1 MTVMSGENADEAS
14 TAPGHPQD
22 GSYPR
27 QADHDDHECCERVVI
42 NISGLRFET
51 QLKTLAQFPNTLL
64 GNPKK
69 RMRYFD
75 PLRNEYF
82 FDRNR
87 PSFDAILYY
96 YQSGGR
102 LRRPVNVPLDM
113 FSEEIKFYELGEEAM
128 EKFREDEGFI
138 KEEERPLP
146 EKEYQRQVWLL
157 FEYPESSGP
166 ARVIAIV
173 SVMVI
178 LISIVIFCLET
189 LPELKDDKDFT
200 GTTHR
205 IDNTTVIYTS
215 NIFTDPFFIVETL
228 CIIWFSFE
236 LVVRFFACPSK
247 TDFFKNIMNFIDI
260 VAIIPYF
267 ITLGTEIA
275 EQEGNQKGEQA
286 TSLAIL
292 RVIRL
297 VRVFRIFKLSRHSK
311 GLQILGQTLKA
322 SMRELGLLIFFLFIG
337 VILFSSAVYFAEA
350 EEAESHFSSIP
361 DAFWWAVVSMT
372 TVGYGDMYPVTIG
385 GKIVGSLCAIAGV
398 LTVALPVPVIV
409 SNFNYFYHR
418 ETEGEEQAQLL
429 HVSSPNLASDSDLSR
444 RSSSTISKSEYM
456 EIEEDMNNSI
466 AHYRQANIRTGNCTT
481 ADQNCVNK
489 SKLLTDV

>member
-1 MTVMSGENADEAS
+1 MTVATGDPADEA
-14 TAPGHPQD
+14 AAHPGQPLDAYDAEQ
-22 GSYPR
+22 
-27 QADHDDHECCERVVI
+27 DHECCERVVI

-51 QLKTLAQFPNTLL
+51 QLKTL
-64 GNPKK
+64 
-69 RMRYFD
+69 
-75 PLRNEYF
+75 
-82 FDRNR
+82 NR

-102 LRRPVNVPLDM
+102 LRRPVNVTLDI
-113 FSEEIKFYELGEEAM
+113 FSEEIRFYELGDEAI
-128 EKFREDEGFI
+128 EIFREDEGFI

-146 EKEYQRQVWLL
+146 ENEFQRQVWLL

-166 ARVIAIV
+166 ARIIAII

-178 LISIVIFCLET
+178 LISIVSFCLET
-189 LPELKDDKDFT
+189 LPVFRNDDEEVHKTFEPFS
-200 GTTHR
+200 
-205 IDNTTVIYTS
+205 NTTYS
-215 NIFTDPFFIVETL
+215 DHSKYFTDPFFILETL

-236 LVVRFFACPSK
+236 FLVRFFACPSK
-247 TDFFKNIMNFIDI
+247 ASFFVNLMNIIDI

-267 ITLGTEIA
+267 ITLGTELA
-275 EQEGNQKGEQA
+275 EKAEDGQQGQQA
-286 TSLAIL
+286 MSLAIL

-350 EEAESHFSSIP
+350 DEPESQFFSIP

-372 TVGYGDMYPVTIG
+372 TVGYGDMVPTTIG

-398 LTVALPVPVIV
+398 LTIALPVPVIV

-418 ETEGEEQAQLL
+418 ETEGEEQAQYLQ
-429 HVSSPNLASDSDLSR
+429 VSSVPKMESSEELKKSR
-444 RSSSTISKSEYM
+444 SGSTMSKSDYM
-456 EIEEDMNNSI
+456 EIQEALNNSSEDFREENLKT
-466 AHYRQANIRTGNCTT
+466 ANCTLANT
-481 ADQNCVNK
+481 NYVNITK
-489 SKLLTDV
+489 MLTD

>member
-1 MTVMSGENADEAS
+1 MTVMAGENIDETSAL
-14 TAPGHPQD
+14 PGHPQD
-22 GSYPR
+22 SYQP
-27 QADHDDHECCERVVI
+27 AVHDDHECCERVVI
-42 NISGLRFET
+42 NIAGLRFET

-138 KEEERPLP
+138 KDEERPLP

-189 LPELKDDKDFT
+189 LPELKEDKEYT
-200 GTTHR
+200 VQRT
-205 IDNTTVIYTS
+205 DNTTQVYKS
-215 NIFTDPFFIVETL
+215 NIFTDPFFVVETL

-267 ITLGTEIA
+267 ITLGTEMA
-275 EQEGNQKGEQA
+275 EREGTQKGEQA

-297 VRVFRIFKLSRHSK
+297 WAAFISDPTKPIPVYKEDKS
-311 GLQILGQTLKA
+311 
-322 SMRELGLLIFFLFIG
+322 LLFGIPSSG
-337 VILFSSAVYFAEA
+337 VI
-350 EEAESHFSSIP
+350 I
-361 DAFWWAVVSMT
+361 
-372 TVGYGDMYPVTIG
+372 
-385 GKIVGSLCAIAGV
+385 
-398 LTVALPVPVIV
+398 
-409 SNFNYFYHR
+409 
-418 ETEGEEQAQLL
+418 
-429 HVSSPNLASDSDLSR
+429 
-444 RSSSTISKSEYM
+444 
-456 EIEEDMNNSI
+456 
-466 AHYRQANIRTGNCTT
+466 
-481 ADQNCVNK
+481 
-489 SKLLTDV
+489 

>member
-1 MTVMSGENADEAS
+1 MTVMSGENVDEAS
-14 TAPGHPQD
+14 AAPGHPQD

-200 GTTHR
+200 GTVRR
-205 IDNTTVIYTS
+205 IDNTTVIYNS

-297 VRVFRIFKLSRHSK
+297 VKV
-311 GLQILGQTLKA
+311 
-322 SMRELGLLIFFLFIG
+322 
-337 VILFSSAVYFAEA
+337 
-350 EEAESHFSSIP
+350 
-361 DAFWWAVVSMT
+361 
-372 TVGYGDMYPVTIG
+372 
-385 GKIVGSLCAIAGV
+385 
-398 LTVALPVPVIV
+398 
-409 SNFNYFYHR
+409 
-418 ETEGEEQAQLL
+418 
-429 HVSSPNLASDSDLSR
+429 VSSPNLAEAPFFSSAHCFGTVYAADVSR
-444 RSSSTISKSEYM
+444 QHGLHVT
-456 EIEEDMNNSI
+456 
-466 AHYRQANIRTGNCTT
+466 C
-481 ADQNCVNK
+481 
-489 SKLLTDV
+489 L